1 MTKKEFRGLWA
12 VPLDMD
18 ARRKRIEQMQAML
31 DDAPV
36 VVDTVQASSA
46 APAYGMHTV
55 KIAGIET
62 SGRAERRT
70 VLAKLQDDMERRNR
84 QYKADYAQAVEMI
97 EAIED
102 ADLRTAVHMVCLEG
116 EGWEYL
122 AARLGKTGDAWRMR
136 VERWLDANLQ

>member
-55 KIAGIET
+55 KITGIEA

-70 VLAKLQDDMERRNR
+70 VLAKLQDDMEQRNR

-122 AARLGKTGDAWRMR
+122 AAGLGKTGDAWRMR

>member
-18 ARRKRIEQMQAML
+18 ARRKRMEQMQAML

-55 KIAGIET
+55 RITGIE
-62 SGRAERRT
+62 A
-70 VLAKLQDDMERRNR
+70 
-84 QYKADYAQAVEMI
+84 YAQAVEMI

>member
-55 KIAGIET
+55 KITGIEA

-70 VLAKLQDDMERRNR
+70 VLASCKMIWSSGTGSTKPIMRR
-84 QYKADYAQAVEMI
+84 
-97 EAIED
+97 
-102 ADLRTAVHMVCLEG
+102 L
-116 EGWEYL
+116 
-122 AARLGKTGDAWRMR
+122 WR
-136 VERWLDANLQ
+136 

>member
-18 ARRKRIEQMQAML
+18 ARRKRMEQMQAML

-46 APAYGMHTV
+46 APAYGMHT
-55 KIAGIET
+55 IRITGIEA
-62 SGRAERRT
+62 SGRAERRA

-122 AARLGKTGDAWRMR
+122 AARLDKTGDAWRMR

>member
-1 MTKKEFRGLWA
+1 
-12 VPLDMD
+12 
-18 ARRKRIEQMQAML
+18 
-31 DDAPV
+31 
-36 VVDTVQASSA
+36 
-46 APAYGMHTV
+46 MHTV
-55 KIAGIET
+55 KITGIEA

-70 VLAKLQDDMERRNR
+70 VLAKLQDDMEQRNR